1 MTTSVKSNLV
11 NNNYRPNINN
21 VNGGGRPP
29 GARTRLSHKLITDLS
44 EIWHEHGA
52 DVLRK
57 MALRDP
63 IALARMAYSTL
74 PKDILVSVEQKTIPG
89 GLEPDDWAMLV
100 RVLDTIKGAVPPGS
114 NAPPAEVFGV
124 IETALRSHFSREV
137 RSYD

>member
-11 NNNYRPNINN
+11 SANNNYRPNINN
-21 VNGGGRPP
+21 INGGGRPP

-44 EIWHEHGA
+44 EIWHEHGP

-74 PKDILVSVEQKTIPG
+74 PKDILVSVEQKQFLV
-89 GLEPDDWAMLV
+89 GLSPTTGRCWCGCSTRSRAPFRQAAM
-100 RVLDTIKGAVPPGS
+100 RRR
-114 NAPPAEVFGV
+114 
-124 IETALRSHFSREV
+124 LRSLA
-137 RSYD
+137 

>member
-11 NNNYRPNINN
+11 SANNIRP
-21 VNGGGRPP
+21 NGGGRPV
-29 GARTRLSHKLITDLS
+29 GSRTRLSQKLITDLS
-44 EIWHEHGA
+44 EIWHEHGP

-124 IETALRSHFSREV
+124 IETALRAHFARQIEV
-137 RSYD
+137 LPRR

>member
-21 VNGGGRPP
+21 INGGGRPA
-29 GARTRLSHKLITDLS
+29 GSRTRLSQKLITDLS
-44 EIWHEHGA
+44 EIWHEHGP

-100 RVLDTIKGAVPPGS
+100 RVLDTIKGAVPPES

-124 IETALRSHFSREV
+124 IETALRAHFARQIEA
-137 RSYD
+137 

>member
-1 MTTSVKSNLV
+1 M
-11 NNNYRPNINN
+11 
-21 VNGGGRPP
+21 
-29 GARTRLSHKLITDLS
+29 LSHKLITDLS